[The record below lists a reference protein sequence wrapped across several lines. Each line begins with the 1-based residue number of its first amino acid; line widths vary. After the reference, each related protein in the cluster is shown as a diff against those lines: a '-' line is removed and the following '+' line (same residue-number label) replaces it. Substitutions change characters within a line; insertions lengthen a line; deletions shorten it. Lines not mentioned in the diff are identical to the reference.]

1 MEDLDKYL
9 KGQMGEEERQRFEQ
23 KLAGDPTLQTELE
36 LQEGL
41 RQLKWKK
48 KVAQVSIARK
58 QWQKQRFKKNVG
70 YGLALILG
78 LVIIFMAYKRFTSE
92 KSAQGKTAPGSPTEK
107 NAPVIEDAQTKQ
119 KEPPSKSKPKYQGPI
134 ADGGVVDHFDVEP
147 SSGMRNVYTEL
158 DSLTIQVLDTLL
170 SRTMQVEPDPADEN
184 WRKALEQL
192 SKGKPQAAKPYI
204 FALEKR
210 DARESKWLLAIALMA
225 EGRSEEA
232 TTILE
237 TIAKTP
243 DHPRAG
249 AATRVLELLQ
259 D

>member
-23 KLAGDPTLQTELE
+23 KLAGDSNLQTELE

-41 RQLKWKK
+41 RQLKWKQ

-58 QWQKQRFKKNVG
+58 QWEKQRFKRIVS
-70 YGLALILG
+70 YSLALILG
-78 LVIIFMAYKRFTSE
+78 LVIIFIAYKRFTFE
-92 KSAQGKTAPGSPTEK
+92 KNAQGKTAPGSPTEK
-107 NAPVIEDAQTKQ
+107 NAPVLEDAQTKQ
-119 KEPPSKSKPKYQGPI
+119 NEPPSKSKPKYQGPI

-147 SSGMRNVYTEL
+147 SSGMRDVYTEL
-158 DSLTIQVLDTLL
+158 DSLTLQVLDTLL
-170 SRTMQVEPDPADEN
+170 SRTMQVEPEPVDEN
-184 WRKALEQL
+184 WQKALGQL

-210 DARESKWLLAIALMA
+210 DATESKWLLAIALLA
-225 EGRSEEA
+225 EGRSDEA
-232 TTILE
+232 ITILE

-249 AATRVLELLQ
+249 AAARVLELLEN
-259 D
+259 

>member
-9 KGQMGEEERQRFEQ
+9 KGQMGEQERQRFEQ
-23 KLAGDPTLQTELE
+23 KLAGDPTMQTELE

-41 RQLKWKK
+41 RQLKWKQ

-58 QWQKQRFKKNVG
+58 QWEKQRFKKIVG

-78 LVIIFMAYKRFTSE
+78 LGIIFMGYKRFTSE
-92 KSAQGKTAPGSPTEK
+92 KSAQGKTAPGFPTEK
-107 NAPVIEDAQTKQ
+107 NAPVLEDAQRKQ

-134 ADGGVVDHFDVEP
+134 ADGGVVDHFDIES

-170 SRTMQVEPDPADEN
+170 FRTMQVEPDPVDEN

-204 FALEKR
+204 FTLEKR
-210 DARESKWLLAIALMA
+210 DAQESKWLLAIALLA

-237 TIAKTP
+237 AIAKTP

-249 AATRVLELLQ
+249 AAARVLELLQ